1 MIKRMQAAHI
11 DSVMEIWL
19 SENISTHNY
28 VLKDYWYSKFDEV
41 KKSNF
46 RIRSICLHR

>member
-1 MIKRMQAAHI
+1 MITRMQAAHI

-41 KKSNF
+41 KKQF
-46 RIRSICLHR
+46 